1 MALVDQMIGIAKDLI
16 DQYGDDM
23 TLNKIDI
30 RGYNPQIHQND
41 QTVTDIPA
49 KGVKD
54 SVNAGEV
61 LEGVIRITDSKIT
74 MYAEV
79 DSIDESW
86 TIDGCNIIAINK
98 IGFQDK
104 LVIYDAFVRC
114 S

>member
-1 MALVDQMIGIAKDLI
+1 MALVDQMIGIAVDLI
-16 DQYGDDM
+16 DQFGDSV
-23 TLNKIDI
+23 TLQKVEIQ
-30 RGYNPQIHQND
+30 GYNPHTHKND
-41 QTVTDIPA
+41 EVVTDIPA
-49 KGVKD
+49 KGVRD
-54 SVNAGEV
+54 SIKAGEV

-79 DSIDESW
+79 DNIDESW